1 LSEQDLF
8 DNLDNQAKT
17 TSSEGRSSS
26 KSDPTIP
33 SSHRKKNS
41 LNIRDRFPVSPETMS
56 SSNQKSGKGKKNT
69 SEPTPDVSD
78 TTPSVQDVPDV
89 DDVSPPTPVKAPV
102 ASTVSSISL
111 TDMKRITDKPAL
123 VRSHKNKEIDLWYGV
138 FKGLGHDQLDTIIQI
153 STTDQTYD
161 MTTFIRGIEYQGFNR
176 EFYIRHALT
185 IMSVSVFS
193 RFAIIGALRGS
204 NFTKIKDSCENM
216 PSDLVAAHASMNFVK
231 TPKKRTDLTILR
243 NTACIPHWCA
253 YWFIKAGVEKKVQ
266 ASKCPP
272 SLQFPG
278 AASLPMSKD
287 IRIAHLDFCIAFSK
301 LLPGG
306 TFNMNI
312 YMTAYNNPIPLS
324 AIPVEVTTILG
335 VKSSTE
341 SYQISDVDVEKY
353 TEDNSKA
360 VTKR

>member
-8 DNLDNQAKT
+8 DNLDNQTKT
-17 TSSEGRSSS
+17 TSSAGRPSSR
-26 KSDPTIP
+26 SDPTVP
-33 SSHRKKNS
+33 SFHRKRNS
-41 LNIRDRFPVSPETMS
+41 LNIRDRFPVSSTTMPA
-56 SSNQKSGKGKKNT
+56 SNQKAKKGESS
-69 SEPTPDVSD
+69 SEPKPDVPE
-78 TTPSVQDVPDV
+78 TPS
-89 DDVSPPTPVKAPV
+89 DDKSASDANDDAPPSPVRPAV
-102 ASTVSSISL
+102 ASTVSSMNL
-111 TDMKRITDKPAL
+111 VDMKRITDKPAL
-123 VRSHKNKEIDLWYGV
+123 VRSYKNKEIDLWYGV
-138 FKGLGHDQLDTIIQI
+138 FKGIGPDQLDTIIQI

-161 MTTFIRGIEYQGFNR
+161 MTAFIRGIEYQGFDR

-185 IMSVSVFS
+185 MMSVSVFS

-216 PSDLVAAHASMNFVK
+216 PSDLVAAHASLNIVK
-231 TPKKRTDLTILR
+231 TPKKKTDLTILR

-253 YWFIKAGVEKKVQ
+253 YWFIKAGVGKKVQ
-266 ASKCPP
+266 ASKCPAAF
-272 SLQFPG
+272 QFPG

-312 YMTAYNNPIPLS
+312 YMTAYNNPIPVS
-324 AIPVEVTTILG
+324 AIPTEVSTALG
-335 VKSSTE
+335 VKSDTE
-341 SYQISDVDVEKY
+341 SYMISEVDVGKY
-353 TEDNSKA
+353 TEDSSKA